1 MKRLVCIVVVL
12 YAALVLASFS
22 LAGAE
27 AKDLVAERCS
37 RCHSTERIC
46 RNLGQKDKAAW
57 AATVARMVGKGAE
70 LDASQQTLVI
80 GYLSTLAPGSA
91 PVCK

>member
-1 MKRLVCIVVVL
+1 MKRLVCIVVVF

-27 AKDLVAERCS
+27 GKDLVTERCS
-37 RCHSTERIC
+37 ACHSTERVC

-57 AATVARMVGKGAE
+57 AATVARMVSKGAA
-70 LDASQQTLVI
+70 LDANQQTLVI
-80 GYLSTLAPGSA
+80 DYLSTLAPGSA

>member
-27 AKDLVAERCS
+27 GKDLVTERCTP
-37 RCHSTERIC
+37 CHSTERIC

-57 AATVARMVGKGAE
+57 SATVARMLGKGAA
-70 LDASQQTLVI
+70 LDANQQSLVI
-80 GYLSTLAPGSA
+80 DYLSTLAPGSA
-91 PVCK
+91 PICK